1 MLKFCLEYH
10 SITSDQQKICSVPL
24 PHATS
29 GSNLSHEN
37 KTASDQC
44 TIKVCSLALF
54 PFSFQFDRNF
64 RFASICN
71 FASVTG
77 HLWKWSS
84 ISGKKMFVI
93 LNSGL
98 IFILKSCFLIKIF
111 DRWWIRE
118 CGTNT
123 VKLSFIW
130 SACAHILVI
139 NGRLVAQ
146 WHIWQCCPWV
156 ATSRSYWSS
165 LQCQWYTYSVA

>member
-1 MLKFCLEYH
+1 MPPVAAIYLM
-10 SITSDQQKICSVPL
+10 KIKLPRISVPSKFVRLRSFHSHSNSIKTFVLL
-24 PHATS
+24 PSAILLQS
-29 GSNLSHEN
+29 QAICEN
-37 KTASDQC
+37 DPPYQAKR
-44 TIKVCSLALF
+44 IL
-54 PFSFQFDRNF
+54 
-64 RFASICN
+64 
-71 FASVTG
+71 
-77 HLWKWSS
+77 
-84 ISGKKMFVI
+84 VI

-98 IFILKSCFLIKIF
+98 ILILKSCFLIKIF

-123 VKLSFIW
+123 VKFSFIW